1 MGEINLSIES
11 IRKIIVFAAA
21 SYLSALIFDVMLL
34 NGLLPTNTLLWGFLR
49 MWSPTLSVILCLL
62 IFKEG
67 ILKIRDFLKISAKLL
82 RLYLLSPLIVYMALG
97 IYILIAVS
105 FGLFDFSAYV
115 DLVARGLTETL
126 KDSEADIAHLAQ
138 ISAYAQIAL
147 AYVAAVTLNAIFA
160 LGEEIGWRGY
170 LYSLLGSKPTF
181 KAALIIGVLW
191 GFWHASSI
199 ILLGH
204 NYQFN
209 RLVGVP
215 LFTALTVLFTYPQII
230 ITYMAEGSVLPSS
243 AFHGAINAIWG
254 LTMIATRLPIE
265 VGELILGL
273 GLVGIIAWTTLNIML
288 HISVK
293 KKSSLSELDKS

>member
-1 MGEINLSIES
+1 MNSIK
-11 IRKIIVFAAA
+11 KIIVFAAA
-21 SYLSALIFDVMLL
+21 SYLSALVFDVMLL
-34 NGLLPTNTLLWGFLR
+34 YGLLPTILWGFIR
-49 MWSPTLSVILCLL
+49 MWSPTLSIILCLT

-67 ILKIRDFLKISAKLL
+67 ILKIRDFLKFSAKMFK
-82 RLYLLSPLIVYMALG
+82 LYLFSPLIVYMALG

-105 FGLFDFSAYV
+105 LGLFDFSAYV
-115 DLVARGLTETL
+115 DLMAKGLAETL
-126 KDSEADIAHLAQ
+126 KDSEGNIAYLAQ

-147 AYVAAVTLNAIFA
+147 AYVAAISLNALFA

-181 KAALIIGVLW
+181 KAALIIGVIW

-204 NYQFN
+204 NYQIN

-215 LFTALTVLFTYPQII
+215 LFTALTVLFTYPQIL
-230 ITYMAEGSVLPSS
+230 ITDMAEGSVLPSS

-254 LTMIATRLPIE
+254 LTIIATRLPPE
-265 VGELILGL
+265 AGELILGL
-273 GLVGIIAWTTLNIML
+273 GLVGIIAWATLNLML
-288 HISVK
+288 HILAK
-293 KKSSLSELDKS
+293 KKILPKVR